1 MVGGHGDGKAR
12 CAKAALAAVIVDHGL
27 LHRMQ
32 AAIRCR
38 EPFDGGDGFAIDLGQ
53 EQDAAVQRAVALV
66 VADHDGTGTAI
77 AFVAAFLGAGQMSG
91 FA

>member
-38 EPFDGGDGFAIDLGQ
+38 EPFDGCDGFAIDLGQ
-53 EQDAAVQRAVALV
+53 EQDAAVQGAVALV
-66 VADHDGTGTAI
+66 VADHDGTRAAI